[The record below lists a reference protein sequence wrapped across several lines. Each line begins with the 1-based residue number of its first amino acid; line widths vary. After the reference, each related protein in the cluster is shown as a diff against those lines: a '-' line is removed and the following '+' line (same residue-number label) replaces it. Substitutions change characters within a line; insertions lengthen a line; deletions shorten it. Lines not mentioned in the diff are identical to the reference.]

1 MIESHESMRM
11 ARISAYP
18 HMKKSNQTKFWKEIS
33 KHSRVKSFEIEGHEK
48 KPMTTREL
56 AESFGRALNGK

>member
-1 MIESHESMRM
+1 MIEAHESMRQ

-18 HMKKSNQTKFWKEIS
+18 HMKKSNQSKFWKDLT
-33 KHSRVKSFEIEGHEK
+33 KQGKVKPFEIEGYEQ

-56 AESFGRALNGK
+56 AERLGRALNGK